1 MAAVPT
7 VTTDLVVD
15 LVVPGGPPLPVTSQF
30 SYSTFD
36 PYTGGTV
43 TYGPAGRP
51 LPQLPLM
58 VDGDG
63 HLRAA
68 GNFSARVGP
77 SWLNVRE
84 SPKYE

>member
-1 MAAVPT
+1 LYRKPT
-7 VTTDLVVD
+7 FPVLEPKPALVC
-15 LVVPGGPPLPVTSQF
+15 PCH
-30 SYSTFD
+30 YSTFD

-43 TYGPAGRP
+43 IYGPAGRP

-58 VDGDG
+58 VDGSG
-63 HLRAA
+63 YLRGA